1 MSDKTKKQ
9 FINEYF
15 DLKEAFLKEK
25 EVNFIN
31 HEPLDFEFKLSDLMS
46 SIEKKYNLNTT
57 KNTTSGAYKISN
69 FLTFTHSSIN

>member
-9 FINEYF
+9 FINDYF

-46 SIEKKYNLNTT
+46 SIEKNT
-57 KNTTSGAYKISN
+57 I
-69 FLTFTHSSIN
+69 

>member
-1 MSDKTKKQ
+1 MSDTTKKH
-9 FINEYF
+9 FIKEYF

-57 KNTTSGAYKISN
+57 KKYNKWCVQNIEFPY
-69 FLTFTHSSIN
+69 FHPFFD